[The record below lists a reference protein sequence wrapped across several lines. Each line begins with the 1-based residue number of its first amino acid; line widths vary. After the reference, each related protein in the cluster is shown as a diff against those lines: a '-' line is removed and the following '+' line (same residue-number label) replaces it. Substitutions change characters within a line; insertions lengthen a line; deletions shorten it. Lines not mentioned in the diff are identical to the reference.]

1 MLFPSK
7 SISFITT
14 GREQDLLQQSAR
26 QTPSP
31 THRSQQP
38 QIPAIKHFGHR
49 RRDSDTLRNVSPSLG
64 SPTAVEHLSRVS
76 PSSRGRLS
84 PSTSRLASDAP
95 ALAKHKRSPTAPE
108 SAVNGARQKEMNF
121 INSLGKSEDA
131 GTMGSGDRVKAQMA
145 LEAQQRSQKYLQA
158 SGQPP
163 PPPAQLNR
171 HMVVSNRRCN

>member
-7 SISFITT
+7 SIYFIT
-14 GREQDLLQQSAR
+14 GREQDILQQSAR

-31 THRSQQP
+31 THRNQQP
-38 QIPAIKHFGHR
+38 QIPAMKHFGHR

-64 SPTAVEHLSRVS
+64 SPTAVEHLPRVS

-84 PSTSRLASDAP
+84 PSTGCLASDVP
-95 ALAKHKRSPTAPE
+95 ALAKHKRSPAAPE
-108 SAVNGARQKEMNF
+108 PAHGVRHGAL
-121 INSLGKSEDA
+121 S
-131 GTMGSGDRVKAQMA
+131 SGDRERENVKAQMA

-163 PPPAQLNR
+163 APPPAQLNR
-171 HMVVSNRRCN
+171 HMVVSN